1 MRTYITLAL
10 GVFVAISLSGESVG
24 GADCQQIIK
33 NINAERNFLKRKDMV
48 KEGVSQCPDNAILVF
63 KYGFSL
69 ERFNEPEEALKY
81 YKKATQLDPKMAKAY
96 FGMGDIYTHLKQYNE
111 AIAAFN
117 KGLEIDPTNVRA
129 IKSRVKVEG
138 LMAAEK

>member
-1 MRTYITLAL
+1 MRTYITIAL
-10 GVFVAISLSGESVG
+10 GVIVAISLFGEPVV

-48 KEGVSQCPDNAILVF
+48 KEGASQCPDNAILVF

-81 YKKATQLDPKMAKAY
+81 YKKAAQLDPTMAKAY
-96 FGMGDIYTHLKQYNE
+96 FGMGDIYKLLKQYEE

-117 KGLEIDPTNVRA
+117 KGLEIEPTNVRA
-129 IKSRVKVEG
+129 IKCRVKIEG
-138 LMAAEK
+138 LMETEK